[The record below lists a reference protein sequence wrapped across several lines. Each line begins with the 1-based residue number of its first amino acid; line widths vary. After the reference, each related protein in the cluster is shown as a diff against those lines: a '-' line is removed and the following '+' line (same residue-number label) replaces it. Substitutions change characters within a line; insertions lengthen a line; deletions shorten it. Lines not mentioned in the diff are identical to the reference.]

1 MIVIEPSIL
10 SADPARLGEQ
20 AKEAEAAGAEAIQID
35 VMDGRFVPN
44 ITFGPD
50 VVKALRPWLKLTLDV
65 HLMIVEPE
73 KFLAAFAEAGVDR
86 LIVHPETCPHLHRTL
101 SSIREL
107 GVEAGVAIN
116 PSTPLS
122 AIEEV
127 FELADMIQIMT
138 VNPGFG
144 GQKFIHSQLE
154 KIRRLRQMLDEHGL
168 QAPIA
173 VDGGIDSTTAPLVVD
188 AGATVLVAGSSIYNR
203 KASVAH
209 NFAALRASIKKR
221 KYNRVKK

>member
-20 AKEAEAAGAEAIQID
+20 AQEAEAAGAQALQID
-35 VMDGRFVPN
+35 VMDGQFVPN

-50 VVKALRPWLKLTLDV
+50 VVRALRPLVRITLDV
-65 HLMIVEPE
+65 HLMILEPE
-73 KFLAAFAEAGVDR
+73 KFLATFAEAGADR
-86 LIVHPETCPHLHRTL
+86 LIVHQETCPHLHRTL

-107 GVEAGVAIN
+107 GVQAGVAIN

-173 VDGGIDSTTAPLVVD
+173 VDGGIDPTTAPLVVH

-203 KASVAH
+203 EASVAH
-209 NFAALRASIKKR
+209 NFAALQASIKK
-221 KYNRVKK
+221 

>member
-44 ITFGPD
+44 IAFGPD
-50 VVKALRPWLKLTLDV
+50 VVRALRSLVRVTLDV

-73 KFLAAFAEAGVDR
+73 KYLEVFAEAGADR
-86 LIVHPETCPHLHRTL
+86 LIVHQETCPHLHRTL
-101 SSIREL
+101 ACICEL
-107 GVEAGVAIN
+107 DVEAGVAIN

-127 FELADMIQIMT
+127 LELADVIQIMT

-154 KIRRLRQMLDEHGL
+154 KIRRLRHLLDEHGL
-168 QAPIA
+168 KTPIA
-173 VDGGIDSTTAPLVVD
+173 VDGGIDKTTAPLAVA
-188 AGATVLVAGSSIYNR
+188 AGATVLVAGSSIYSR
-203 KASVAH
+203 KASVAQ
-209 NFAALRASIKKR
+209 NIAALRASIKK
-221 KYNRVKK
+221 